1 MYSPY
6 ILYKWMS
13 TFFHHPNKMFS
24 ARYKVRWRQK
34 TCFLPLLLLL
44 VLWLSLPSFTFLS
57 RSHWIPFVSFFFH
70 HQSFISIVV
79 RLKLM
84 SNSFL
89 CVHVRNLPNSRFSIL
104 TEIIVPKTIQH
115 KYFLMYIVAV
125 LFCDF
130 FRLAFAC
137 PSFTSSSSLII
148 PFKSLQYNTVEPFF
162 HPFHFSM
169 QISVQ
174 APFSPSPAANTPKE
188 HARRK
193 EESTYTFRSD
203 WNWNKCS

>member
-1 MYSPY
+1 MFSSFVASTCALTFSA
-6 ILYKWMS
+6 ILYIS
-13 TFFHHPNKMFS
+13 LS
-24 ARYKVRWRQK
+24 LALDSL
-34 TCFLPLLLLL
+34 CFL
-44 VLWLSLPSFTFLS
+44 
-57 RSHWIPFVSFFFH
+57 FFH

-137 PSFTSSSSLII
+137 PSFTSLSSLII